1 MCGGDFSLQCRSDQ
15 AFLAQPGALEHRL
28 PIGGALHWV
37 EMVMLKVPELSTQIL
52 QDAMDVQG
60 HCRIFLNFQGNTVTS
75 VRYPTNDYSFLVWI

>member
-15 AFLAQPGALEHRL
+15 ASLAQPGALEHRL

-52 QDAMDVQG
+52 QDAMYVQD
-60 HCRIFLNFQGNTVTS
+60 IFKFPGKHSNICQIPYKRLLFPCLDLT
-75 VRYPTNDYSFLVWI
+75 I